1 MIFHDHICGHYY
13 YFLRDYNSNITI
25 RFFPR
30 YFSKRP
36 HVGGTKRSKELA
48 DEIAR
53 RWNEYKFDNVEQPE
67 YDILLPYV
75 DPDVSNSVQ
84 ILNSTRNVAFE
95 FSGREEVDAVVNL

>member
-1 MIFHDHICGHYY
+1 
-13 YFLRDYNSNITI
+13 
-25 RFFPR
+25 
-30 YFSKRP
+30 
-36 HVGGTKRSKELA
+36 VGGTKRSKELA